1 MAKEE
6 RLSFEEALSQLESIV
21 EKLDKQETTLE
32 ESVKFY
38 EEGLRLSRICSKT
51 LEDAVLKIE
60 EIEKAKTD

>member
-6 RLSFEEALSQLESIV
+6 RLSFEEALSQLEAIV

-32 ESVKFY
+32 EAVKHY
-38 EEGLRLSRICSKT
+38 EEGLKLSKICSKT

-60 EIEKAKTD
+60 EIDKSKNE

>member
-6 RLSFEEALSQLESIV
+6 RLSFEEALSQLEAIV

-32 ESVKFY
+32 EAVKHY
-38 EEGLRLSRICSKT
+38 EEGLKLSKICSKT

-60 EIEKAKTD
+60 EIEKAKNE